1 LRALSD
7 RGKPKGRFIPVQAA
21 ARTGG
26 QHPSGCRRR
35 YAFAGVSAR
44 RSGPIGLGRALTMRE
59 ALLTQSMLPVTNDEC
74 ALFLDFDGT
83 LVDIAERPDAV
94 VLDPALPGVL
104 TRLEERLGGALAIIS
119 GRPINFLDGQF
130 GASLFDTAG
139 LHGLEHRIAGRL
151 MLCDPDDHPDL
162 RAAIERLEEVVAS
175 KPGVLIEDKGCS
187 VAVHWRQAPQE
198 KDFALAT
205 AHAAVEALGGNYR
218 VQHGKAVAEIL
229 PAAAGKGKVIERFL
243 QQAPYAGRR
252 PIFAGDDLTDE
263 NGFKAVNAHGGLSI
277 RIGGGE
283 TVARMRL
290 PTPAALRQALFAW
303 ASGGSL
309 PFAWDV

>member
-1 LRALSD
+1 MGDVASEHH
-7 RGKPKGRFIPVQAA
+7 G
-21 ARTGG
+21 
-26 QHPSGCRRR
+26 S
-35 YAFAGVSAR
+35 
-44 RSGPIGLGRALTMRE
+44 
-59 ALLTQSMLPVTNDEC
+59 C

-83 LVDIAERPDAV
+83 LVDIVERPDAV
-94 VLDPALPGVL
+94 AVDPALPDAL
-104 TRLEERLGGALAIIS
+104 LRLQERLGGALAIIS
-119 GRPINFLDGQF
+119 GRPIAFLDPHL
-130 GASLFDTAG
+130 APHRFDIAG
-139 LHGLEHRIAGRL
+139 LHGLEHRIGGRL
-151 MLCDPDDHPDL
+151 FLCDPAEHPAL
-162 RAAIERLEEVVAS
+162 REMVGRLAETVAQ
-175 KPGVLIEDKGCS
+175 KPGILIEDKGCS
-187 VAVHWRQAPQE
+187 VAIHWRLAPQE
-198 KDFALAT
+198 KDFALSA
-205 AHAAVEALGGNYR
+205 AQGAVEALGAGYR
-218 VQHGKAVAEIL
+218 VQYGKAVAEIL

-263 NGFKAVNAHGGLSI
+263 NGFMAVNAHGGLSI